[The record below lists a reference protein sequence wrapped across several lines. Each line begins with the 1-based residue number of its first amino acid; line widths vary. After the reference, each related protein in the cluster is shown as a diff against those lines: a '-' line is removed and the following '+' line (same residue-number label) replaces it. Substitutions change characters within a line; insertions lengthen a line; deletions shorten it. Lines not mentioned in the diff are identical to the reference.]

1 MPELPEIV
9 TLARQMDHEFRGR
22 IIAAVQVRQPKCLN
36 VPPAEFERLLAGKR
50 IASVTSRGKWV
61 FTLLKPET
69 HFLLN
74 LGMGGEAR
82 YHARQGNLFRRS
94 GKSRST
100 FSDESSLSVGFWWF
114 GYAHVVTE
122 LASHQMTA
130 PLGLNP
136 LDDEDFTY
144 ARFAALLFGRKG
156 AIKPVLMDQTKIAG
170 IGNVYIQDILFR
182 AGLHPS
188 RLMPSINEA
197 ERRLL
202 FEAISENLRAATELG
217 GLEYERDLYGQPGR
231 FNEFLVGY
239 REGEPCPNCGTT
251 VEKIKTGSTASYIC
265 PQCQR

>member
-9 TLARQMDHEFRGR
+9 TLAAQMHREFAGKT
-22 IIAAVQVRQPKCLN
+22 IAAVQVRQPKCLN
-36 VPPAEFERLLAGKR
+36 LPPAEFAQLLVGKR
-50 IASVTSRGKWV
+50 ITSVTSRGKWV
-61 FTLLKPET
+61 FALLKPEA

-82 YHARQGNLFRRS
+82 YHAVGEELPEKWQVAL
-94 GKSRST
+94 T
-100 FSDESSLSVGFWWF
+100 FSDKSSFSVGFWWF

-130 PLGLNP
+130 SLGLDP
-136 LDDEDFTY
+136 LNDEEFNY

-156 AIKPVLMDQTKIAG
+156 AIKPVLMDQTKLAG

-188 RLMPSINEA
+188 RPISQITEP

-202 FEAISENLRAATELG
+202 FEAIRENLRAATELG
-217 GLEYERDLYGQPGR
+217 GLEFERDLYGQPGR
-231 FNEFLVGY
+231 FNAFLVGY
-239 REGEPCPNCGTT
+239 REGKPCPTCGTP
-251 VEKIKTGSTASYIC
+251 VEKTKTGGTASYIC
-265 PQCQR
+265 PRCQR